1 MAITRSVFGSAIS
14 DAERY
19 VKGKTI
25 TAAATTETVA
35 VVSVPK
41 KAFVTDIWIDK
52 IVAFA
57 TSGTF
62 TVGFTGNGESEDV
75 DYFGADAQVNSD
87 ATGVVRLTTSK
98 YFEAASGLV
107 TVTTTGGG
115 DANDGTA
122 KYRVFVEYVVL
133 Y

>member
-1 MAITRSVFGSAIS
+1 MAITRSVFGSAVS

-41 KAFVTDIWIDK
+41 KAFVTEIWLEK
-52 IVAFA
+52 ITAYA
-57 TSGTF
+57 TVGTIS
-62 TVGFTGNGESEDV
+62 VGFTGNGESESTTFFADTTA
-75 DYFGADAQVNSD
+75 GA
-87 ATGVVRLTTSK
+87 GTTAGIKVIETPK
-98 YFEAASGLV
+98 YFESASGLI
-107 TVTTTGGG
+107 TVTTTPGA
-115 DANDGTA
+115 DANTA